1 MGLNK
6 KTMRESNIRFVC
18 TKNVH
23 IGDGI
28 IILKGDVVLLD
39 SLELDSIEVVVKE
52 TILYPEMEL
61 SINPDMFV
69 DHFEL
74 IRN

>member
-1 MGLNK
+1 MKDLEKNH
-6 KTMRESNIRFVC
+6 RFVC

-28 IILKGDVVLLD
+28 IILKGDIVELESLEIDSIDVVLM
-39 SLELDSIEVVVKE
+39 E
-52 TILYPEMEL
+52 TVLYPEMEI
-61 SINPDMFV
+61 SINPDTFV

>member
-1 MGLNK
+1 
-6 KTMRESNIRFVC
+6 MRELGINHRFVC

-28 IILKGDVVLLD
+28 IILKGDIVELD
-39 SLELDSIEVVVKE
+39 SLEMDSIDVVLVE
-52 TILYPEMEL
+52 TLLLPEMEI

-74 IRN
+74 IRK

>member
-1 MGLNK
+1 MKNPLHVHK
-6 KTMRESNIRFVC
+6 FVC

-23 IGDGI
+23 VGDGI
-28 IILKGDVVLLD
+28 IILKGDVAMLD
-39 SLELDSIEVVVKE
+39 SLETNSIDLITEESV
-52 TILYPEMEL
+52 LYPEMEI

-74 IRN
+74 IRK

>member
-1 MGLNK
+1 MKNPLNVHK
-6 KTMRESNIRFVC
+6 FVC

-23 IGDGI
+23 IIDGI
-28 IILKGDVVLLD
+28 IILKGDVVILD
-39 SLELDSIEVVVKE
+39 SLETDSIDLITEE
-52 TILYPEMEL
+52 SALYPEMEI

>member
-1 MGLNK
+1 MK
-6 KTMRESNIRFVC
+6 ESNIRFVC

-28 IILKGDVVLLD
+28 IILKGDVVILD
-39 SLELDSIEVVVKE
+39 SLESDSIDVVLVE
-52 TILYPEMEL
+52 TILYPGMEI
-61 SINPDMFV
+61 SINPDQFV

-74 IRN
+74 IRK

>member
-1 MGLNK
+1 MEDLK
-6 KTMRESNIRFVC
+6 ITHRFVC

-28 IILKGDVVLLD
+28 IILKGDIVLLD
-39 SLELDSIEVVVKE
+39 SLEIDSIDLITEE
-52 TILYPEMEL
+52 TALYPEMEI

-74 IRN
+74 IRK